1 MRGRRLFALVAT
13 VAAALA
19 VGVMPAAA
27 DPAPDS
33 ANVLVFTVTCPGMAP
48 FQATVVGAVGFVQG
62 QRVLTI
68 RQFPDQGS
76 LELVECSATNPQ
88 LGTQTVFLQFVE
100 RG

>member
-1 MRGRRLFALVAT
+1 MRRRLCALGAALVA
-13 VAAALA
+13 ALA
-19 VGVMPAAA
+19 IGVTPAAA

-62 QRVLTI
+62 ERVLTI
-68 RQFPDQGS
+68 RQFPGQGS
-76 LELVECSATNPQ
+76 LALVECTATNPQ
-88 LGTQTVFLQFVE
+88 LGTQTVFLQFVN